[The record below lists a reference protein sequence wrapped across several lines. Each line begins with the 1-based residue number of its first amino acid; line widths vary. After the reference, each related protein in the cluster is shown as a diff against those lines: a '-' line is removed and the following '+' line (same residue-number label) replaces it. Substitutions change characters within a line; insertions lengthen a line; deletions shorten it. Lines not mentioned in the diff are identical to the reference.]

1 MARKHILLFAD
12 LYAKFFNVKEIFT
25 NVLQYAITVLQ
36 FSVFKQGKIIAKLR
50 RRIFCFN
57 LLGGIALIT
66 SFCHPEKESV
76 SGKCSNKGF
85 F

>member
-1 MARKHILLFAD
+1 MQNC
-12 LYAKFFNVKEIFT
+12 FNSKEIFT
-25 NVLQYAITVLQ
+25 NVLQYAITKLQ
-36 FSVFKQGKIIAKLR
+36 FSVFKERKIITRLM

-57 LLGGIALIT
+57 LLGGTALIT